1 MINVVFV
8 ARENDGWNEEEDETD
23 GFIDR
28 DTRTK
33 STKLSEETS
42 YAIQID
48 SYYEEESNR
57 GTVIYT
63 TDFEYNIQLLYLSI
77 NY

>member
-8 ARENDGWNEEEDETD
+8 AGEDDGWNEKEDETD

-33 STKLSEETS
+33 SAKLSEETS
-42 YAIQID
+42 YANQIN

-57 GTVIYT
+57 GTVIHT
-63 TDFEYNIQLLYLSI
+63 IDFEYDIQLLYLPI
-77 NY
+77 NN